1 MNSFSHSLNHRQ
13 LAVIMIGPLLGCRT
27 WKRNNYGRLW
37 KILLLLSKVNLRGQ
51 EWVPVEVGFLEVGFS
66 QPA

>member
-13 LAVIMIGPLLGCRT
+13 LAVIMIGPSLGYKAWT
-27 WKRNNYGRLW
+27 RNNYGGLW
-37 KILLLLSKVNLRGQ
+37 KILLLFLKVNLKGQ
-51 EWVPVEVGFLEVGFS
+51 DWVTVEVGFLKVGFS